1 MLAHRQ
7 RISKHLSRVEL
18 VGQTIKHRHACILGQ
33 LFHYILPKTAIFDT
47 VKHPPQNTRR
57 ILNTFLM
64 PDLAGRRLQIS
75 YPCPLVACGHFK
87 RATGAGRCFLEN
99 QGNVFPLH
107 TLHLAPCFFSGLQF
121 GGKVEISSNFFRRKI
136 QKF

>member
-7 RISKHLSRVEL
+7 RISEHLSRVKL
-18 VGQTIKHRHACILGQ
+18 VGQTVEHRHACILSQ
-33 LFHYILPKTAIFDT
+33 LFHYILPKTAIFNA

-75 YPCPLVACGHFK
+75 DPRPLVACGHFK
-87 RATGAGRCFLEN
+87 RATGTGRCFLEN
-99 QGNVFPLH
+99 QGDVFSLH
-107 TLHLAPCFFSGLQF
+107 PLHLAPRFFSGFQF
-121 GGKVEISSNFFRRKI
+121 SGKVEIGSNFFRSKI